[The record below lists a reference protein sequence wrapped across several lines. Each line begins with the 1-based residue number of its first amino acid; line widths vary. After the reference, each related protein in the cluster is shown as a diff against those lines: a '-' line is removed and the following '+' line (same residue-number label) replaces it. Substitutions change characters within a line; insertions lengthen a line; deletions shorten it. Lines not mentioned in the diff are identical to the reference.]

1 MTIQDH
7 PPCSSFRRA
16 VIKYCLPGARFTSE
30 NSIFIVWRTFKSD
43 ELPVTGEL
51 KVFEMLHVGQI
62 DSSIL
67 FDKQERDLILRKLS
81 APTLFFFFRLRRL
94 HMKYSQ

>member
-1 MTIQDH
+1 MFL
-7 PPCSSFRRA
+7 S

-43 ELPVTGEL
+43 ELPATGEL
-51 KVFEMLHVGQI
+51 KVFEMLHGGQI

-67 FDKQERDLILRKLS
+67 FDKQEPDLILRKLS
-81 APTLFFFFRLRRL
+81 APFFFVCVVCI
-94 HMKYSQ
+94 